1 MTGLSYSDSSET
13 FKGLALFTPG
23 GDVVYCIDPEKQG
36 HWHIHLCSA
45 IAQVLN
51 LPEAP
56 LFLIHCFTATVDRW
70 IDPET
75 QTLKIAAEA
84 KPRVWQYR
92 PLLQSLFNTPLEH
105 WRINEDAANLCAA
118 DLLDGYRQQFP
129 QLWES
134 HNLVLKLDRLNS
146 FLSVV
151 TPDLPHTL
159 SGYVLR
165 LFVSGRTKATIQAL
179 ESLHQFLE
187 QTLHCPYTLRI
198 IDVQQHPEI
207 AEQDSITATPT
218 LIKTWPP
225 PVRRIV
231 GTLDRRDRILRLL
244 DLA

>member
-1 MTGLSYSDSSET
+1 MGLSYPSFPET

-23 GDVVYCIDPEKQG
+23 GDAIYCIDPAKQG

-45 IAQVLN
+45 VAQVLS

-56 LFLIHCFTATVDRW
+56 LFLTHCFTATVDRW
-70 IDPET
+70 IDPKT
-75 QTLKIAAEA
+75 QTLKIAAEV

-92 PLLQSLFNTPLEH
+92 PLLQSLFNTPLDR
-105 WRINEDAANLCAA
+105 WQIGEDTESHCTA
-118 DLLDGYRQQFP
+118 DLLERYRQQFP
-129 QLWES
+129 QLWEP
-134 HNLVLKLDRLNS
+134 HNLVLNLEHLAS
-146 FLSVV
+146 FRSAIA
-151 TPDLPHTL
+151 PDLSNTL

-165 LFVSGRTKATIQAL
+165 LFINGKTKSTIQAL

-187 QTLHCPYTLRI
+187 QTLTCPYTLRI
-198 IDVQQHPEI
+198 VDVRQHPEVAERDGI
-207 AEQDSITATPT
+207 AATPT

-231 GTLDRRDRILRLL
+231 GTLDKRDRILRLL